1 MKINFQSDKYQM
13 MKLKKIFLLKKK
25 VKLVIPVNKPMNFLK
40 FNNMFF

>member
-1 MKINFQSDKYQM
+1 MKINFQSDKYQI
-13 MKLKKIFLLKKK
+13 MKLKKIFLLKK